1 MNPDRVRYLT
11 EAGIMV
17 AVLVAQGQMSRW
29 LLGLEWLRGSR
40 PRRLSIWAANAVVAL
55 WLGATLVSTTG
66 RAIVWFPRF
75 PWLQW
80 NVGLAISWAMFIL
93 ATFPLLFLLRRLPPF
108 DPGRRRL
115 LHAAHATAVA
125 APLAVIGFGVF
136 VSRKRFE
143 LRQVDVAIPGLA
155 KDLDGLRLAQLT
167 DIHLGAFLSRSD
179 LARAVAMAN
188 ETRPHVALVTGDFI
202 SVRGDPLDDCL
213 RLLAGM
219 KAEAGVFGCLGNHE
233 VYAHVLGYTVATGAR
248 LGIEFLRSQR
258 RQLRFG
264 GSILNL
270 AGVDYL
276 PGREPAVPA
285 GGALVAPGVANVL
298 LSHNPNAFPSAA
310 WSGFDLTVSGHTHGG
325 QVTMEVLNEA
335 VTLVRFFTPYVQGLF
350 RDGPAALYVSRG
362 IGTVGVPARI
372 GSPPEVT
379 LIRLCAI

>member
-1 MNPDRVRYLT
+1 MNLNRVRYLT
-11 EAGIMV
+11 EAGILV
-17 AVLVAQGQMSRW
+17 AVLVAQGQLSRW
-29 LLGLEWLRGSR
+29 LLGTEWLRGSR
-40 PRRLSIWAANAVVAL
+40 PRRVSIWAANAVVAL

-80 NVGLAISWAMFIL
+80 NAGLAIGWAMFVL
-93 ATFPLLFLLRRLPPF
+93 ATLPLVFLLRRLPPF

-115 LHAAHATAVA
+115 LHVAHATAVA

-143 LRQVDVAIPGLA
+143 LRQVEVAIPGLA

-167 DIHLGAFLSRSD
+167 DIHLGAFLNHSH
-179 LARAVAMAN
+179 LARAVARAN
-188 ETRPHVALVTGDFI
+188 ETRPHVALVTGDLI
-202 SVRGDPLDDCL
+202 SVRGDPLEDCL
-213 RLLAGM
+213 RLVAGM
-219 KAEAGVFGCLGNHE
+219 KAEAGVFACLGNHE
-233 VYAHVLGYTVATGAR
+233 VYAGAVDHAVAAGAR
-248 LGIEFLRSQR
+248 LGIEFLRGR
-258 RQLRFG
+258 RRPLRFG

-276 PGREPAVPA
+276 PGRAPALPAAGELLVP
-285 GGALVAPGVANVL
+285 GAANVL
-298 LSHNPNAFPSAA
+298 LSHNPNVFPSAA

-325 QVTMEVLNEA
+325 QVTMEVLSEA

>member
-1 MNPDRVRYLT
+1 MNPAWVRYLI
-11 EAGIMV
+11 EAGIIV
-17 AVLVAQGQMSRW
+17 AVLAAQRQMSRW
-29 LLGLEWLRGSR
+29 LLGSEWLRGSR

-108 DPGRRRL
+108 DPGRRSL
-115 LHAAHATAVA
+115 LLAAQATAVA

-202 SVRGDPLDDCL
+202 SIRGDPLEDCL

-233 VYAHVLGYTVATGAR
+233 VYAHALGYTVATGAR
-248 LGIEFLRSQR
+248 LGIEFLRGQR

-276 PGREPAVPA
+276 QGREPAVPA
-285 GGALVAPGVANVL
+285 AGALLAPGAANVL

-310 WSGFDLTVSGHTHGG
+310 SSGFDLTVSGHTHGG
-325 QVTMEVLNEA
+325 QVTMEVMNEA